1 MTDKTE
7 RKLVQDVRSEE
18 SRVEANRAVA
28 RLYGELAEAIDGEE
42 IGHAI
47 AALSRLAA
55 DLQVDLD
62 TEKSKPRAVES

>member
-1 MTDKTE
+1 MSDKTAS
-7 RKLVQDVRSEE
+7 KLVQDVSNEG
-18 SRVEANRAVA
+18 SQVEANRAIA
-28 RLYGELAEAIDGEE
+28 RLYGEVADVVDGEE

-62 TEKSKPRAVES
+62 AEKTKPQAVKS